1 MNEYLEWFSQLS
13 EHDKEAVLIKI
24 HLLVE
29 FGPEL
34 SRPHADTLHGS
45 KMHNM
50 KELRVKTNGNVYRI
64 AYYFNHRRQG
74 ILLTGGN
81 KMAKKMKNAIEAM
94 ESMMSPESVQR
105 ARMKAEQEILAIKLG
120 QLREKRGLKQNEID
134 NFSQTSVSRLERRRD
149 IKISTLVEYLNSL
162 GMGLEI
168 KTYPK
173 DKNVKSE
180 EEVLLKI

>member
-1 MNEYLEWFSQLS
+1 
-13 EHDKEAVLIKI
+13 
-24 HLLVE
+24 
-29 FGPEL
+29 
-34 SRPHADTLHGS
+34 
-45 KMHNM
+45 
-50 KELRVKTNGNVYRI
+50 
-64 AYYFNHRRQG
+64 
-74 ILLTGGN
+74 
-81 KMAKKMKNAIEAM
+81 M

-120 QLREKRGLKQNEID
+120 QLREKRGLKQNEIN
-134 NFSQTSVSRLERRRD
+134 NFSQTSISRLEKRRD

-173 DKNVKSE
+173 DKNVKLE